1 MKLTQA
7 EAVAALYAAAEK
19 KASNAGRDDLSLD
32 GSAAGMAAQ
41 VQAPT
46 SSLAEVR
53 ARRAENLR
61 LMQEDPA
68 GAAIKFGGTLGSLL
82 ESLGL
87 G

>member
-19 KASNAGRDDLSLD
+19 KASNAGRDDLSLE

-46 SSLAEVR
+46 STIAEVR
-53 ARRAENLR
+53 AAREANLR
-61 LMQEDPA
+61 LMREDPA
-68 GAAIKFGGTLGSLL
+68 RAAIEFGDALGLAL
-82 ESLGL
+82 ESLGI

>member
-1 MKLTQA
+1 MKLTQS

-19 KASNAGRDDLSLD
+19 KASAAGDSLSLA

-46 SSLAEVR
+46 SSLADVR

-68 GAAIKFGGTLGSLL
+68 GAAIKFGGTLGTLL